1 MQTDR
6 FRVLPLRGRFAY
18 VISPVQN
25 YLRPEQFSHAAN
37 SLFFTPM
44 VTSSTSP
51 AAVHYT
57 VDASNVHAHLYRI
70 TLTIAKP
77 SKNQRL
83 ALPVW
88 IPGSYMV
95 REFSKHLQK
104 LSALQ
109 NGKAAAVKQLDKCSW
124 QVTNTAAKPLVL
136 SYEVYAYDNSVR
148 TAWLDAQR
156 GFFNATSLCLRVE
169 AQTLKPHQLHLKAID
184 SIADCAVITGAR
196 VIKVDKKG
204 FGTYA
209 FADYDELA
217 DTPFEL
223 GDFWRGQFTVRGVA
237 HSFVVAGAPPT
248 FDSKRLLTD
257 TQKIVETEMALW
269 HGDKAK
275 PPFDSYVF
283 MLNAV
288 NDGYGGLEHRNST
301 ALICNR
307 RDLPRLTTASGAKK
321 PGDGYTTLLGL
332 ISHEYFHTWN
342 VKRLRP
348 AEFGRYD
355 YSQEQYTQL
364 LWFFEGFTSYYDD
377 LLLRRAGLIDN
388 AQYLKLLNKTINQ
401 VMQTPGA
408 QVQSVA
414 QSSFDAWVKY
424 YRQDENTA
432 NATVSY
438 YTKGALVAL
447 CFDLTL
453 RQEGK
458 TSLDAVMRAL
468 WKFTRAGSRSGAGPM
483 VQADF
488 ADVLHKLSG
497 RSFEGELAQWVHST
511 GALPLE
517 RLLAHHGVQVVEDK
531 PQLAQRLG
539 LRVAE
544 TNGAVH
550 IKVVL
555 RGGAAEQAGFC
566 AGDEW
571 LAVGTPRGGQWR
583 LSKLDD
589 VTLYIAERA
598 GQPTAVQALV
608 SRDKRLH
615 ILKLSLP
622 TQERA
627 DLATWVL
634 RVGSNAGDVAKVDA
648 WLAG

>member
-1 MQTDR
+1 MATR
-6 FRVLPLRGRFAY
+6 
-18 VISPVQN
+18 S
-25 YLRPEQFSHAAN
+25 SSAA
-37 SLFFTPM
+37 T
-44 VTSSTSP
+44 
-51 AAVHYT
+51 AAVHYSI
-57 VDASNVHAHLYRI
+57 DASDMHAHLYRV

-77 SKNQRL
+77 LKNQRL
-83 ALPVW
+83 SLPVW

-95 REFSKHLQK
+95 REFAKHLQN
-104 LSALQ
+104 LSGMQ
-109 NGKAAAVKQLDKCSW
+109 GGKAVALAQLDKCSW
-124 QVTNTAAKPLVL
+124 QAVNTAAKPLVL

-156 GFFNATSLCLRVE
+156 GFFNPTSLCLRVE
-169 AQTLKPHQLHLKAID
+169 GQADKPQQLYVDTIKNNSNWSVETCARRLK
-184 SIADCAVITGAR
+184 VNT
-196 VIKVDKKG
+196 KG
-204 FGTYA
+204 FGSYG
-209 FADYDELA
+209 FANYDALA

-237 HSFVVAGAPPT
+237 HRFVVAGATPT
-248 FDSKRLLTD
+248 FDGKRLLAD
-257 TQKIVETEMALW
+257 TQKIVEAEIDFW
-269 HGDKAK
+269 HGAQRKAGK
-275 PPFDSYVF
+275 SEQAPFTQYVF

-288 NDGYGGLEHRNST
+288 DDGYGGLEHRGST

-307 RDLPRLTTASGAKK
+307 RDLPRMGVHKSS
-321 PGDGYTTLLGL
+321 DGYVTLLGL

-348 AEFGRYD
+348 AEFSSYD

-377 LLLRRAGLIDN
+377 LLLRRCGLIDN

-408 QVQSVA
+408 KVQSVA

-424 YRQDENTA
+424 YRQDENTP

-453 RQEGK
+453 RAEGK
-458 TSLDAVMRAL
+458 TTLDAVMRAL
-468 WKFTRAGSRSGAGPM
+468 WLRCKAGPM
-483 VQADF
+483 QQADF
-488 ADVLHKLSG
+488 AAVLQQLGG
-497 RSFEGELAQWVHST
+497 RSFAKEIAQWVHGT
-511 GALPLE
+511 QDLPLNA
-517 RLLAHHGVQVVEDK
+517 LLQQQGVHILEDK

-544 TNGAVH
+544 SPNGLQ

-555 RGGAAEQAGFC
+555 RGGAAEAAGFC

-571 LAVGTPRGGQWR
+571 LAVGSQRGTMWR
-583 LSKLDD
+583 LTKLDD
-589 VTLYIAERA
+589 VTLYVAEHA
-598 GQPTAVQALV
+598 GTAKSKTAKSSAVQALV

-615 ILKLSLP
+615 TLALQVP
-622 TQERA
+622 PAEQP

-634 RVGSNAGDVAKVDA
+634 RAGDTARVDA